1 MHRVTL
7 LSLASLIAPLALAA
21 QQPTAPPTA
30 QPTAPHDSVRGAIRA
45 VDVRARTLEVTT
57 GVGYALRVVRLQV
70 PASVPITDRKGG
82 RGGEPIKLAELKPG
96 DVIRAAFGGR
106 ATGFVA
112 YTIERVGRM
121 ESTP

>member
-30 QPTAPHDSVRGAIRA
+30 QPTAPHDSVHGAISA
-45 VDVRARTLEVTT
+45 VNVRARTLEVTT
-57 GVGYALRVVRLQV
+57 GVGFALRVVRLQV

-82 RGGEPIKLAELKPG
+82 SQGQPIKLAELKPG